1 VAEEQKTQI
10 ITSHC
15 SILMDAGYYNPQT
28 KVNGETMMNIA
39 LLLLVLLCSL
49 LLQPEAHAAGFVGQ
63 QNRPPVGA
71 TYEKAIGIPVLG
83 RQTFSLHIISD
94 TTAHLLVQG
103 MLALDEILDYKFTA
117 TGCLQCRLS
126 DNAIQRMRRVHAS
139 LKEVGYD
146 GDTDTPYVK
155 VSTPLPV
162 PVKIHLKRK
171 NNRIHTDEESMIDDE
186 SRGEEY
192 IGITFHE

>member
-1 VAEEQKTQI
+1 MI
-10 ITSHC
+10 S
-15 SILMDAGYYNPQT
+15 
-28 KVNGETMMNIA
+28 IA
-39 LLLLVLLCSL
+39 LFLLVLLGS
-49 LLQPEAHAAGFVGQ
+49 LLQPEAHAAAFVGQ
-63 QNRPPVGA
+63 RSRPPIGA

-103 MLALDEILDYKFTA
+103 MLVLDEILDYTFTA
-117 TGCLQCRLS
+117 TGCLQCSLS
-126 DNAIQRMRRVHAS
+126 ENAIRRMRQVRAS

-155 VSTPLPV
+155 VSTPLPM

-171 NNRIHTDEESMIDDE
+171 NNAVRTDEQSILDGE
-186 SRGEEY
+186 SRVHEY
-192 IGITFHE
+192 IDIAFRE